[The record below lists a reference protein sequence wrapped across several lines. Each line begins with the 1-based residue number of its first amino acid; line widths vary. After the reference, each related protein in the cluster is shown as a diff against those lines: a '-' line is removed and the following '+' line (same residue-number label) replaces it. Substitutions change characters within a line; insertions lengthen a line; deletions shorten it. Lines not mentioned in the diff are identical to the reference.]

1 MVDLKICEAF
11 SYFTIH
17 KLSSIHTIH
26 PHTHNGPMGMM
37 MVEEEEDTL
46 PSLGEMI
53 AGHGGGGGANEHLSI
68 VRIDEESL
76 SSNG

>member
-1 MVDLKICEAF
+1 
-11 SYFTIH
+11 
-17 KLSSIHTIH
+17 
-26 PHTHNGPMGMM
+26 

-68 VRIDEESL
+68 VRIDEDSL